1 MTYTLSKG
9 TYFIGDPAYIIRK
22 TDKGDQFIKKL
33 WDLFYEDMN
42 KFHKIEL
49 DGVLLYLMRTEGGD
63 GIFDGVGTDTGV
75 FMIVEISQLNDED
88 IFKQSIEPRGC
99 KIITL
104 NEEKTVE
111 VINFNL
117 EIKGV
122 LKIKTH

>member
-1 MTYTLSKG
+1 
-9 TYFIGDPAYIIRK
+9 
-22 TDKGDQFIKKL
+22 
-33 WDLFYEDMN
+33 MN

-49 DGVLLYLMRTEGGD
+49 DDVLLYLMRTEGGD

-75 FMIVEISQLNDED
+75 FMIVEMSQLNDED

-104 NEEKTVE
+104 DEEKTVE

-122 LKIKTH
+122 LRIETH

>member
-1 MTYTLSKG
+1 MTYTLTKG

-22 TDKGDQFIKKL
+22 TEKGDQFIKKL
-33 WDLFYEDMN
+33 WNLFYKDMN

-49 DGVLLYLMRTEGGD
+49 DGILLYLMRTEGGD

-75 FMIVEISQLNDED
+75 FMIVEMSQLHNED
-88 IFKQSIEPRGC
+88 IFKQNIEPKGF

-104 NEEKTVE
+104 DEEKAVE
-111 VINFNL
+111 VVDFNL

-122 LKIKTH
+122 LKIETH